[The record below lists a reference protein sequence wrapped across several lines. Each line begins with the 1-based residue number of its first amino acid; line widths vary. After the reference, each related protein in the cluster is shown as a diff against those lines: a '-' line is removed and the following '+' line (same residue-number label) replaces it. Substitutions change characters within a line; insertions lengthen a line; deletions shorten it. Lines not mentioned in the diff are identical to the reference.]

1 MPKKTNKTTQA
12 QAQLPIPRELRTSPA
27 WAIINRVKDPE
38 INQGVVDLGLIYNI
52 EINKEKTATITMT
65 LTSLA
70 CPYGPMLIREIE
82 DAARRIK
89 GVKKA
94 QTKVVWSPV
103 WTQKMI
109 DPDLREMLFGI

>member
-1 MPKKTNKTTQA
+1 MPKKTK
-12 QAQLPIPRELRTSPA
+12 LPVPPELRTDPA

-52 EINKEKTATITMT
+52 EIDKEKTATVTMT

-70 CPYGPMLIREIE
+70 CPYGPMLIREVE
-82 DAARRIK
+82 DAARRVK
-89 GVKKA
+89 GVKNA
-94 QTKVVWSPV
+94 RTKVVWSPV
-103 WTQKMI
+103 WTQEMI